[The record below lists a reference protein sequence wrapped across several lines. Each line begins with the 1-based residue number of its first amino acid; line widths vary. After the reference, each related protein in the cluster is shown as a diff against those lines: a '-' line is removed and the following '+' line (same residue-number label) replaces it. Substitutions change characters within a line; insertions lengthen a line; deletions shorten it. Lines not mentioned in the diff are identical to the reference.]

1 MQPAPHVR
9 RLQMFVRFVHGVV
22 RHLRTQVIVPHP
34 EPGQTSK
41 WAISGEARASQCLL
55 YRCVTQTVVLNSI
68 ASKADFRAECFLQ
81 GAPKCQGHLYGD

>member
-9 RLQMFVRFVHGVV
+9 RLQMFVRFVHDVV

-41 WAISGEARASQCLL
+41 WAISGEARATQCLL

-68 ASKADFRAECFLQ
+68 ASKADFRSARSPQ